1 MQEIKTCYIFL
12 DIGDKPIIVA
22 QCSFDQPIYR
32 FIYGLTYIGNPKAFA
47 LDPINMP
54 FIHPNRE
61 MQSNAKDGFGVLAD
75 ATPDKW
81 GRNLTKALH
90 KRPPLNQIEWLI
102 AAQGSAVG
110 CLVASLSKSQIKNTD
125 SNKIHFDDVKRY
137 IKIAKV
143 VEHHEDMATINT
155 ISMQMTNTLEKL
167 VHHGS
172 SMGGARPKIIV
183 QHKGIEWIAKLNK
196 ESDLFD
202 NARVEYACMKM
213 AKSIGINTS
222 HVELEEVAGS
232 PILMV
237 KRFDRNCSERKKH
250 YISANSLLNIT
261 RIREG
266 DLSMSYMN
274 IARVCSQICHD
285 AQKNQAEL
293 FTRMVLNVM
302 LSNTDDHLKNHGFL
316 MYDMDKHYYG
326 LSPAFDILPHGHLS
340 SFPKIHA
347 LALGND
353 GREGTLKNILSRANS
368 FGLSEDHARN
378 MIKDV
383 KAVLEEKDTFFRD
396 AGLSQIQIRGL
407 EPYFN
412 LKMI

>member
-1 MQEIKTCYIFL
+1 MDEIKSCYIFL
-12 DIGDKPIIVA
+12 DVGDQPIVVA
-22 QCSFDQPIYR
+22 QYSFDKPIYR
-32 FIYGLTYIGNPKAFA
+32 FIYGATYIINPKAFA

-54 FIHPNRE
+54 FLAPNRE
-61 MQSNAKDGFGVLAD
+61 MQNQAKDGFGVLAD

-90 KRPPLNQIEWLI
+90 TRIPLNQIEWLI
-102 AAQGSAVG
+102 AAQGNAVG
-110 CLVASLSKSQIKNTD
+110 CLVASLSKSKIKNTE
-125 SNKIHFDDVKRY
+125 SNKIYFEDVKRY
-137 IKIAKV
+137 LKIAKAM
-143 VEHHEDMATINT
+143 ERHEDVMEASTV
-155 ISMQMTNTLEKL
+155 SMQMNNTLEKL
-167 VHHGS
+167 VQHGS
-172 SMGGARPKIIV
+172 SMGGARPKVVV

-213 AKSIGINTS
+213 ALSIGINTS

-237 KRFDRNCSERKKH
+237 KRFDRNCPERKKH

-261 RIREG
+261 RVREG
-266 DLSMSYMN
+266 DLNFSYMN
-274 IARVCSQICHD
+274 LARVCSQICQD
-285 AQKNQAEL
+285 AQSNQTEL

-316 MYDMDKHYYG
+316 MYDMDKHRYG
-326 LSPAFDILPHGHLS
+326 LSPAFDILPHGNIG

-347 LALGND
+347 LALGEN
-353 GREGTLKNILSRANS
+353 GREGSLKNILSSANS
-368 FGLSEDHARN
+368 FGLSENQAKDI
-378 MIKDV
+378 IKNV

-396 AGLSQIQIRGL
+396 AGLSPSQIRDL
-407 EPYFN
+407 NPYFN
-412 LKMI
+412 LNLI